1 MNKSIQIKINS
12 AFIWTLKSVILF
24 SKLGGKTILAL
35 LLKGYFAEYITYN
48 RKFEEIAL
56 FHKIINENYGFNKKN
71 SSFHSSTQTTL
82 PEHNKP
88 HLSREITKKKK
99 KLDDLYFHHSCCATH
114 RQDQSLLPCFS
125 CLFLSQSHRHSKP

>member
-99 KLDDLYFHHSCCATH
+99 K
-114 RQDQSLLPCFS
+114 R
-125 CLFLSQSHRHSKP
+125 